1 MANVQDT
8 EQRLLEHLA
17 LNEVLSVSQLA
28 RATGLSYPTTLYA
41 LASFPFVACKREG
54 REKKVKI
61 RDEAV
66 DAVYPFLITMQT
78 NRAKRVKLAL
88 AFLSRKG
95 LNQTLL
101 GGELALEAQLPVKD
115 VDPDPEIEIRTM
127 NKKKFEQLAHRILTR
142 AIGSELVSKARIV
155 EDHDISAPNKIGLL
169 NVSRPEKL
177 LTDAVAEKRPRVII
191 ENIAETITNSRH
203 EINMDF
209 LKSYALSRGVVD
221 EVLHELEVAKESMF
235 P

>member
-1 MANVQDT
+1 MANAHVTQ
-8 EQRLLEHLA
+8 ERLLEQLA

-41 LASFPFVACKREG
+41 VSSFPFVASEREG

-61 RDEAV
+61 KDEAV

-78 NRAKRVKLAL
+78 NRAKKVQLAL

-95 LNQTLL
+95 FNHALL
-101 GGELALEAQLPVKD
+101 GGEFALGIQLPVKD
-115 VDPDPEIEIRTM
+115 ADPDPEIEIRTRSR
-127 NKKKFEQLAHRILTR
+127 KEFEQFAHRILTR
-142 AIGSELVSKARIV
+142 AIESDLMSSTRIV
-155 EDHDISAPNKIGLL
+155 EDRNISAANKFGL
-169 NVSRPEKL
+169 VSVARPEKL
-177 LTDAVAEKRPRVII
+177 LTDAVAEKRSRVFI
-191 ENIAETITNSRH
+191 ENIVEAITNSRH
-203 EINMDF
+203 KIDMDF

-221 EVLHELEVAKESMF
+221 EVLHELDTAKESRF

>member
-1 MANVQDT
+1 MANAHST
-8 EQRLLEHLA
+8 EQILLEQLA

-41 LASFPFVACKREG
+41 VSSFPFVACERKG

-61 RDEAV
+61 KDGAV
-66 DAVYPFLITMQT
+66 DAVCPFLITMQT
-78 NRAKRVKLAL
+78 NRAKRVQLAL

-95 LNQTLL
+95 LNHALL

-115 VDPDPEIEIRTM
+115 ADPDPEIEIRARS
-127 NKKKFEQLAHRILTR
+127 KKQFEQFAHRILTR
-142 AIGSELVSKARIV
+142 AIESELISTARIV
-155 EDHDISAPNKIGLL
+155 EDRNISAPNKIGLVS
-169 NVSRPEKL
+169 VSRPEKL
-177 LTDAVAEKRPRVII
+177 LTDAVAEKRSRVFI
-191 ENIAETITNSRH
+191 ENIAETITNSH
-203 EINMDF
+203 KIDMDF

-221 EVLHELEVAKESMF
+221 EVLHELELAKESRF